1 MTVRTKGVLH
11 QLVAV
16 PVARLARGV
25 VTVPITLLA
34 ADKPPTAAAVGG
46 VSQLLDVD
54 MDERARVIML
64 VSADRFPGRPIDM
77 AQPVQPGRGQDPVDC
92 RGRDASSGGELDR
105 PLAQPQPQRHH
116 PRSDPVRGFVRAMV
130 WPRGTIRHRLPTGIP
145 ASPTLDRGPRAL
157 EPGRD
162 FTDRITPVDDE
173 LGDPQTGAR
182 SQGCVSAGHKR
193 ALLG

>member
-25 VTVPITLLA
+25 VTVPITLPA
-34 ADKPPTAAAVGG
+34 ADKPPTAAVGD

-64 VSADRFPGRPIDM
+64 VSADRFPGRPINM
-77 AQPVQPGRGQDPVDC
+77 AQQPGRGQDPVDC

-105 PLAQPQPQRHH
+105 LLAQPQPQRHH
-116 PRSDPVRGFVRAMV
+116 PCSDPVRGLVRAMAR
-130 WPRGTIRHRLPTGIP
+130 PRGTIRHRLPTGIP

-173 LGDPQTGAR
+173 LGATR
-182 SQGCVSAGHKR
+182 KR
-193 ALLG
+193 ARGVRAA